1 MVFIHETH
9 VMPSSGKVETKSHLF
24 SYVVPVYNESC
35 QCVSCSKQEQINT
48 LRTLGWSWLH
58 PFCGIILFIHD
69 TINTHC
75 EKLFLLLAT
84 NTLCST
90 HDLQEAITK
99 KDVFSF

>member
-9 VMPSSGKVETKSHLF
+9 VMPSCGKVETESHLF
-24 SYVVPVYNESC
+24 SYVVPVYSESC

-69 TINTHC
+69 THVRHLVA
-75 EKLFLLLAT
+75 K
-84 NTLCST
+84 
-90 HDLQEAITK
+90 
-99 KDVFSF
+99 